1 MFMLEEKRYFAETAE
16 MTRFFGQ
23 DFGSILSPKT
33 VVCFRGDL
41 GAGKTTFI
49 QGILTACGA
58 QPPFVSPTF
67 VLMKEYDLTVP
78 TPSGIRRIYH
88 ADAYRMER
96 AEDFEKIGFL
106 EWCADPEG
114 LVLLE
119 WPERIESLLPRHRTE
134 IKLDIGEENL
144 ESRKIFIRVL

>member
-1 MFMLEEKRYFAETAE
+1 
-16 MTRFFGQ
+16 
-23 DFGSILSPKT
+23 
-33 VVCFRGDL
+33 
-41 GAGKTTFI
+41 
-49 QGILTACGA
+49 
-58 QPPFVSPTF
+58 
-67 VLMKEYDLTVP
+67 MKEYDLTVP

-96 AEDFEKIGFL
+96 AEDFEKIGFF

-134 IKLDIGEENL
+134 IKLYIGEENL
-144 ESRKIFIRVL
+144 ESRKISIRVL